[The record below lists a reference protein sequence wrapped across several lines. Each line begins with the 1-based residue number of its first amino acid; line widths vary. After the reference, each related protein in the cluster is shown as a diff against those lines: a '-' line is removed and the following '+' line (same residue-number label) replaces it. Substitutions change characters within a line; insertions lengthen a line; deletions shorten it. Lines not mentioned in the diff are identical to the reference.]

1 VSPALAPRLW
11 AGHLLAVVLV
21 VAAGVLGFWQVDA
34 WQERRAAEAE
44 DVTRADPV
52 PLGEVLGPDDPF
64 PGDRVGQPVTVEGT
78 WLADATRFVSGRVRD
93 GEEGYWMVSPLLLDD
108 GAAIPVVLGWVE
120 TPVAAPD
127 WWQASGDLVGW
138 LQPPEGTG
146 TTDTDPGDDV
156 LPQLRTADLV
166 QLVDED
172 LYGGYVVARDGV
184 AGLPAAD
191 LAQLPEAGRFTALRN
206 LLYGVE
212 WWVFGGFAL
221 FVWWR
226 WVRDSTH
233 EPEDDADADSTD
245 ADSNDESAPDTVT
258 A

>member
-1 VSPALAPRLW
+1 M
-11 AGHLLAVVLV
+11 
-21 VAAGVLGFWQVDA
+21 
-34 WQERRAAEAE
+34 
-44 DVTRADPV
+44 
-52 PLGEVLGPDDPF
+52 LGPDDPF

-78 WLADATRFVSGRVRD
+78 WLPDATVFVSGRERD
-93 GEEGYWMVSPLLLDD
+93 GEDGYWMVSPLLLDD

-120 TPVAAPD
+120 TPDAAPD

-138 LQPPEGTG
+138 LQPSEGTG
-146 TTDTDPGDDV
+146 ATDTDPADDV

-226 WVRDSTH
+226 WVRDSTYVPE
-233 EPEDDADADSTD
+233 EPEADADADDD
-245 ADSNDESAPDTVT
+245 AAPDTVT